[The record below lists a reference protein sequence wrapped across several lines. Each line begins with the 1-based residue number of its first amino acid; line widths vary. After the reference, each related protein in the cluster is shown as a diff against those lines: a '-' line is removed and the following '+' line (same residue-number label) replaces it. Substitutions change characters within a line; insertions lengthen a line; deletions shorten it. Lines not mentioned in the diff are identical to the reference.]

1 MADCGLIQKVK
12 ENLVNI
18 VNWARV
24 TSILDQG
31 VDS

>member
-1 MADCGLIQKVK
+1 MADCGLIPKVK
-12 ENLVNI
+12 ENLVNK

-24 TSILDQG
+24 TSILDQD